1 MPKTAALTD
10 KAKKEIAKLLEDYVA
25 GVAETQAAINS
36 RRDLGEVGKLLEGLD
51 LSITSAFGRES
62 NFNRR
67 PVTKETISILQDAA
81 HRLLVATRLSNR
93 VSFDLSFSTLRDE
106 IRVEVLESERK
117 KPSFFNVIDRTLNI
131 LKAELQHHRLY
142 LFPVTYTHETQPFDV
157 EFGCL
162 RIGDLKSFRDAHIW
176 EDTEELDDWK
186 RDFDNTYQEAW
197 DRVEQRAKHL
207 IVVTIDGYELSMGD
221 IAARAAAEFFLNLL
235 RLSFG
240 WSSHKNV
247 RILED
252 NAEPSNMPTLVLDHE
267 AKPVSRTLS
276 SGRSEFLPVKDGVS
290 EEAIRSLSGYHFLKE
305 VIDGIARS
313 ASSKSVSL
321 RRIEYASFLI
331 KTAHEQNSTRIA
343 LTNFV
348 AALETLACLDNENS
362 KKDTLSDRCSAIIL
376 DATDEERERIG
387 RVIKRA
393 YDARNNVVHG
403 DAYAERDYYKI
414 FRDLEPWLFSLVISA
429 IDLLCYLEATHA
441 PKSASQL
448 RKVMREHFGDREKPK
463 KGFARIIALMRM
475 NFPALR

>member
-1 MPKTAALTD
+1 MPKIAALTE
-10 KAKKEIAKLLEDYVA
+10 KAKKEIAQLLEDYVA
-25 GVAETQAAINS
+25 GVAETQAVMNS
-36 RRDLGEVGKLLEGLD
+36 RRNLGEVGKLLAGLD
-51 LSITSAFGRES
+51 LSITSAFGREL
-62 NFNRR
+62 NFNHR
-67 PVTKETISILQDAA
+67 PVTKETVGILQDAA
-81 HRLLVATRLSNR
+81 RSLLVATRLSNR

-106 IRVEVLESERK
+106 IRVEVLEAERK
-117 KPSFFNVIDRTLNI
+117 RPSFFNVIDRTLDI
-131 LKAELQHHRLY
+131 LKADLQHRRLY

-176 EDTEELDDWK
+176 EDTKELDGWK
-186 RDFDNTYQEAW
+186 HDFDSTYQEAW

-207 IVVTIDGYELSMGD
+207 IVVTIDGYELRMGE
-221 IAARAAAEFFLNLL
+221 IAARTAAEFFLNLL

-267 AKPVSRTLS
+267 ANPVSRTLS
-276 SGRSEFLPVKDGVS
+276 SGRSEFLPVKEGVS
-290 EEAIRSLSGYHFLKE
+290 EKAIKSLSGYHFLKE
-305 VIDGIARS
+305 VIAGIARS

-331 KTAHEQNSTRIA
+331 KTAYEQNSTRIA

-348 AALETLACLDNENS
+348 AALETLACLDDENS
-362 KKDTLSDRCSAIIL
+362 KKDTLSDRCGAIIL
-376 DATDEERERIG
+376 DATDEERESIR
-387 RVIKRA
+387 RVVKRA
-393 YDARNNVVHG
+393 YDARNDVVHG
-403 DAYAERDYYKI
+403 DAFAERDYYRI

-429 IDLLCYLEATHA
+429 IDLLCHLEATHT

-448 RKVMREHFGDREKPK
+448 RKVMRDHFGNNE
-463 KGFARIIALMRM
+463 
-475 NFPALR
+475 

>member
-10 KAKKEIAKLLEDYVA
+10 NAKKEIAQLLEDYVL
-25 GVAETQAAINS
+25 GVEATQAAINS
-36 RRDLGEVGKLLEGLD
+36 RHDLGEVGKLLESLD
-51 LSITSAFGRES
+51 LSISSAFGREG
-62 NFNRR
+62 NYNHR
-67 PVTKETISILQDAA
+67 PVTKETLSILQDAA
-81 HRLLVATRLSNR
+81 RRLLVATRLSNR

-106 IRVEVLESERK
+106 IRVEVIESEGKR
-117 KPSFFNVIDRTLNI
+117 PSFFNVIDRTLGI
-131 LKAELQHHRLY
+131 LRAELQHRRLY
-142 LFPVTYTHETQPFDV
+142 LFPVTYTFETQPFDV

-162 RIGDLKSFRDAHIW
+162 RIGDLKSFRDTHIRK
-176 EDTEELDDWK
+176 DTAELDDTK
-186 RDFDNTYQEAW
+186 RDFNSTFQEAW

-207 IVVTIDGYELSMGD
+207 IVVTIDGYELSMGE
-221 IAARAAAEFFLNLL
+221 IAARTAAEFFLNLL

-276 SGRSEFLPVKDGVS
+276 SGRSEFLPVEDGVS
-290 EEAIRSLSGYHFLKE
+290 EEAIRSLSGYHFLKG
-305 VIDGIARS
+305 VINGIARS

-362 KKDTLSDRCSAIIL
+362 KKNSLSDRCGAIIL
-376 DATDEERERIG
+376 DATDEERERIR
-387 RVIKRA
+387 RVVKRA
-393 YDARNNVVHG
+393 YDARNDVVHG
-403 DAYAERDYYKI
+403 DAFAERDYYKI
-414 FRDLEPWLFSLVISA
+414 FRDLEPWLFSLLISA
-429 IDLLCYLEATHA
+429 IDLLCHLEAIHS

-448 RKVMREHFGDREKPK
+448 RKVMREHFSDIK
-463 KGFARIIALMRM
+463 
-475 NFPALR
+475 

>member
-10 KAKKEIAKLLEDYVA
+10 NAKKEIAQLLEDYVL
-25 GVAETQAAINS
+25 GVAATQAAINS
-36 RRDLGEVGKLLEGLD
+36 RHDLGEVGKLLEGLD
-51 LSITSAFGRES
+51 LSISSAFGRES
-62 NFNRR
+62 NYNHR
-67 PVTKETISILQDAA
+67 PVTKETINILQDAA
-81 HRLLVATRLSNR
+81 RRLLVATRLSNR
-93 VSFDLSFSTLRDE
+93 VSFELSFSTLRDE
-106 IRVEVLESERK
+106 IRVEVLESEGK
-117 KPSFFNVIDRTLNI
+117 KPSFFNVIDRTLDI
-131 LKAELQHHRLY
+131 LKSELQHRRLY
-142 LFPVTYTHETQPFDV
+142 FFPVTYTFETQPFDV

-162 RIGDLKSFRDAHIW
+162 RIGDLKSFRDTHIRK
-176 EDTEELDDWK
+176 DSTELDDSE
-186 RDFDNTYQEAW
+186 RGFDSTFQEAW

-207 IVVTIDGYELSMGD
+207 IVITIDGYELNMGE
-221 IAARAAAEFFLNLL
+221 IAARTAAEFFLNLL

-252 NAEPSNMPTLVLDHE
+252 NAEPSKMPTLVLDHE

-290 EEAIRSLSGYHFLKE
+290 EEAIRSLSGYHFLKG
-305 VIDGIARS
+305 VINGIARN

-362 KKDTLSDRCSAIIL
+362 KKDSLSNRCGAIIL
-376 DATDEERERIG
+376 DATDEERERIR
-387 RVIKRA
+387 RVVKRA
-393 YDARNNVVHG
+393 YDARNDVVHG
-403 DAYAERDYYKI
+403 DAFAERDYYKI
-414 FRDLEPWLFSLVISA
+414 FRDLEPWLFSLLISA
-429 IDLLCYLEATHA
+429 IDLLCHLEATQA

-448 RKVMREHFGDREKPK
+448 RKVMREHFGDSK
-463 KGFARIIALMRM
+463 
-475 NFPALR
+475 